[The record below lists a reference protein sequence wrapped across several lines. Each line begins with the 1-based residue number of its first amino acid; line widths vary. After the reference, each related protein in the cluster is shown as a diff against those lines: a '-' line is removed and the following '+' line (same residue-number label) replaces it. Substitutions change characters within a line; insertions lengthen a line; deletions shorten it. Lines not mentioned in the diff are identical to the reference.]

1 METYQ
6 NVDTQGVATYMAKPY
21 KNPSVKIVYRHNP
34 KWSNNKYKDSSKEKV
49 NSKEVVEKTD
59 TKLKKK
65 QTFFEMVPIA
75 EKWWDYEKN
84 PSIDVR
90 TLAPFTTMEAHF
102 ICDRG
107 HHFTK
112 SIRNFTLTPTCRE
125 CEKINSSIAVVAP
138 ELLKYFDYEKNTTK
152 PDQIKPNST
161 KNLYWKCPDCGYTW
175 KQKPTNRINNNTCP
189 ICDVKYKVLDESK
202 SLRGNRSEIC
212 DVWDEVLNGGLKP
225 EHISKQ
231 STKEVYLKCCN
242 DPTHPSFKIVVNTIP
257 KFPPYGCPVC
267 KADAWKN
274 SRLINVRP
282 DLLKYIDLSLNPG
295 VDINTI
301 SIGGMENLQWK
312 CEKGHTFA
320 RRISNMVKQSDCPYC
335 NQNLVV
341 NNQKLM
347 AQWDFEKNKD
357 IDVNKISC
365 NSKKTVGWK
374 CGKCGYTW
382 DAQISSRNISKGLC
396 PACEHRIVVAA
407 GITDLFTLVPGS
419 KEQYDFGKNKG
430 IDPYS
435 LSVTDNKNPIWWKC
449 NACGYS
455 WQAFIYTRVK
465 MQDGKYILVDCP
477 SCSKSYQLL
486 SNSFKFP
493 ELKKRFLSEKN
504 GCEFDDVSGDARKK
518 LYWWH
523 CDLCGEDFKSVIDNM
538 IRGLNTSAKGCTY
551 CAGKSVKRENS
562 FGVRHPEL
570 LAEYSKENT
579 VDPFAVTEFSGLTVK
594 WNCLIHKDTQ
604 WEASFHSRAIGYGSC
619 PVCKNYNYSGKFF
632 EKYPDFKMWYDSEKN
647 IRPFES
653 YSIQSNEPVWWK
665 CDKGHSFQWPIYHW
679 NNTEKFV
686 CKVCDGTII
695 IPGVNDLESQNPKLA
710 KELSPAFE
718 KKANEIYYQAVTPVL
733 WRCLR
738 CQSDYARRVCD
749 REVGDDTCPY
759 CKGKLV
765 NEDINSLK
773 ARKPE
778 LILEWSSKN
787 SKNVSEIYWLSTQ
800 YAIWNCPKCNM
811 EYEAVIKSRYAGDTA
826 CPYCNGRTPIPG
838 VNSVDIVKPWLV
850 SEWSQKNDRPIT
862 EFLETSSYYAKWNCS
877 NCGEEFSA
885 EIRNRGSDG
894 DCDCPYC
901 NGRKPIPGVNSV
913 DIIKPQ
919 LALEWSP
926 ENKRSITEFLE
937 TSSYYAKWVCL
948 TCKGTFS
955 AKIKDRDEQDDA
967 CPYCRRTRVLPGVN
981 SADVEK
987 PWLLDE
993 WSPDNAEP
1001 LRNYMISSAF
1011 RALWICPTCNQ
1022 EYEASIRSR
1031 EKGDNI
1037 CPCCNKKRPYP
1048 GVNTFAALHKDLM
1061 KRWSWQ
1067 NNYLLCDPDQILE
1080 RYNKVVWW
1088 ECPNCKQLY
1097 RCSPQKILYYEKRHM
1112 ESCSFCKGYR
1122 RKQRHFI

>member
-1 METYQ
+1 MIQETGSSKTMDEIVSFF
-6 NVDTQGVATYMAKPY
+6 VDNEWFG
-21 KNPSVKIVYRHNP
+21 KNPNKEDILFSVSDEHMDLYTRPLKQFLLSDSTINYAALFEMFEIRYPMTADQWKKFTVDVPASVEECFYIIDFLLYRLQKEVFLYRDPEVEDLIRMATNDMIKAHGDLLTFFLSWLKANI
-34 KWSNNKYKDSSKEKV
+34 KTAYSKEYIMSSRISMEI
-49 NSKEVVEKTD
+49 NNQAYDFDEYLELLYYLYNESYILENEMYEQAARSKNYTD
-59 TKLKKK
+59 TWL
-65 QTFFEMVPIA
+65 FL
-75 EKWWDYEKN
+75 
-84 PSIDVR
+84 S
-90 TLAPFTTMEAHF
+90 LHF
-102 ICDRG
+102 ICALRTTDMVRLYHPTLPYEPEHCLKDIEAG
-107 HHFTK
+107 DFRDEDAITVLLSITYRLCILPLKPNKTSSYEGIPSIKFTVPE
-112 SIRNFTLTPTCRE
+112 SCQVHIGRLFALAEAHRLIAGDPDDTPLIRRIT
-125 CEKINSSIAVVAP
+125 S
-138 ELLKYFDYEKNTTK
+138 Y
-152 PDQIKPNST
+152 DQISR
-161 KNLYWKCPDCGYTW
+161 YMG
-175 KQKPTNRINNNTCP
+175 
-189 ICDVKYKVLDESK
+189 DEIGSLFLEANFRTRSANK
-202 SLRGNRSEIC
+202 S
-212 DVWDEVLNGGLKP
+212 
-225 EHISKQ
+225 
-231 STKEVYLKCCN
+231 YLQAI
-242 DPTHPSFKIVVNTIP
+242 F
-257 KFPPYGCPVC
+257 
-267 KADAWKN
+267 
-274 SRLINVRP
+274 
-282 DLLKYIDLSLNPG
+282 LL
-295 VDINTI
+295 
-301 SIGGMENLQWK
+301 
-312 CEKGHTFA
+312 
-320 RRISNMVKQSDCPYC
+320 
-335 NQNLVV
+335 
-341 NNQKLM
+341 
-347 AQWDFEKNKD
+347 
-357 IDVNKISC
+357 
-365 NSKKTVGWK
+365 
-374 CGKCGYTW
+374 
-382 DAQISSRNISKGLC
+382 
-396 PACEHRIVVAA
+396 
-407 GITDLFTLVPGS
+407 
-419 KEQYDFGKNKG
+419 
-430 IDPYS
+430 
-435 LSVTDNKNPIWWKC
+435 
-449 NACGYS
+449 
-455 WQAFIYTRVK
+455 RVK
-465 MQDGKYILVDCP
+465 MQDGKYMLVDCP
-477 SCSKSYQLL
+477 ACSKSYQLL

-504 GCEFDDVSGDARKK
+504 GCAFDDVSGDARKK

-523 CDLCGEDFKSVIDNM
+523 CDLCGEDFESVISNM
-538 IRGLNTSAKGCTY
+538 IRGLSTSSKGCTY

-570 LAEYSKENT
+570 LSEYSKENT
-579 VDPFAVTEFSGLTVK
+579 IDPFAVTEFSSLTVK

-604 WEASFHSRAIGYGSC
+604 WESSFHSRAIGYGSC
-619 PVCKNYNYSGKFF
+619 PICKNYNYSGKFS
-632 EKYPDFKMWYDSEKN
+632 EKYPDFKKWYDSEKN

-665 CDKGHSFQWPIYHW
+665 CEKGHSFQWPVDHW
-679 NNTEKFV
+679 NNTGKFV

-733 WRCLR
+733 WRCIR
-738 CQSDYARRVCD
+738 CQADYARRVCD

-787 SKNVSEIYWLSTQ
+787 SKNVSEVYWLSTQ

-811 EYEAVIKSRYAGDTA
+811 EYEAVIKNRYAGDTA

-926 ENKRSITEFLE
+926 ANKRSITEFLE

-948 TCKGTFS
+948 ACKGTFS

-1001 LRNYMISSAF
+1001 LRNYMISSSY

-1031 EKGDNI
+1031 TKGDNI
-1037 CPCCNKKRPYP
+1037 CPCCTKRRAYP
-1048 GVNTFAALHKDLM
+1048 GVNTFAVLHKDLM

-1088 ECPNCKQLY
+1088 ECPKCKQLY